1 MITLFLRFPNLPT
14 ALGAFGVVTGQA
26 VEALSEVPS
35 KVAVNGLLC
44 DVDVIGSLTHETG
57 EKDADGAPV
66 FEPVAGFHVNIWV
79 PDDAVVPAELEP
91 FRVFPVTPSRSF
103 G

>member
-1 MITLFLRFPNLPT
+1 MITLYLRFPNLQA
-14 ALGAFGVVTGQA
+14 ALAAFSMVTGQPVDELA
-26 VEALSEVPS
+26 EVPS
-35 KVAVNGLLC
+35 KVVVNGLLC
-44 DVDVIGSLTHETG
+44 DVDVIGPLTHETG
-57 EKDADGAPV
+57 EKDADGALV